1 MSAVAAVPRLPCQL
15 LRIRT
20 RTGVGASSRII
31 AAGHGVARGQA
42 AQVPVQRCWSG
53 SLKNAVGVGVGV
65 GPCAGV
71 RWFSTGGVWRQDASG
86 EASGNGEQKKEMEF
100 KTYGFEEITA
110 SLPTSSSSSSSS
122 PPSPILIDVREPAE
136 LTSTGIIPTAHHI
149 PIRTHPDAFFL
160 PPDEFLTRFGFA
172 KPEADTPP
180 PSSSSSTATTA
191 TPTKQKPDIV
201 FYCKAG
207 VRARSMAMLAAQAG
221 YDQGR
226 LGVYYG
232 SWLDW
237 EKRGGPVER
246 WEGKGEGEG

>member
-1 MSAVAAVPRLPCQL
+1 MPVAVTTARALSSSAPRLTCQFL
-15 LRIRT
+15 RT
-20 RTGVGASSRII
+20 RTGGRASSRTI
-31 AAGHGVARGQA
+31 AAGVARGQA
-42 AQVPVQRCWSG
+42 VAGQGPLWLGGGVVRCWG
-53 SLKNAVGVGVGV
+53 DGGLY
-65 GPCAGV
+65 AGGA
-71 RWFSTGGVWRQDASG
+71 RWFSAGGVWRQNANAPG
-86 EASGNGEQKKEMEF
+86 NANGNGNGEKQSETEF

-110 SLPTSSSSSSSS
+110 SLPSSHTSSSPSSR
-122 PPSPILIDVREPAE
+122 PAPILIDVREPTE

-172 KPEADTPP
+172 KPEADAP
-180 PSSSSSTATTA
+180 PSSTTA
-191 TPTKQKPDIV
+191 TKEEKPDII

-207 VRARSMAMLAAQAG
+207 VRARSMAKLAAQAG
-221 YDQGR
+221 YDKGR

-246 WEGKGEGEG
+246 WEGKGDGE